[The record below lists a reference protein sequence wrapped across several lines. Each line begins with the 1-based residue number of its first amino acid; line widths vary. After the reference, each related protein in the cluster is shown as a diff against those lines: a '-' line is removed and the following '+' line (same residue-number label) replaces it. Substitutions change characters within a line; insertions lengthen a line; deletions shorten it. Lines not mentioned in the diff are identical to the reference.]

1 MSKRTKIWLITGI
14 SLVIIGLITFSAV
27 MTSYRWD
34 FTKLSTVK
42 YISNTYQ
49 VTEAFESISIDT
61 DTADIVF
68 SDSDNSTC
76 KVICYEQENVKHT
89 VTVQDGTLTV
99 SEVDKR
105 KWYEHIGIAIE
116 SPKITVYL
124 PSNEYNALSIKSS
137 TGDIELPENFSFTSI
152 DILTSTGDVKDYA
165 SASGSIKIKTDTG
178 DISADNISANALE
191 FSVAT
196 GKIVANTVTCAGD
209 FKIKVSTGG
218 TQLTDIKCNSL
229 ISSGSTGNISLKNVI
244 ANERFD
250 IERSTGNVRFDSC
263 DAAEIFVNTD
273 TGNVTGNLLS
283 EKVFIAESDT
293 GNINV
298 PKTSTGGRCEITTDT
313 GDIRIILN
321 SFK

>member
-1 MSKRTKIWLITGI
+1 MSKNTKIWLIAGVF
-14 SLVIIGLITFSAV
+14 LVIIGLITFAAV

-124 PSNEYNALSIKSS
+124 PNNEYRSFYIKTS
-137 TGDIELPENFSFTSI
+137 TGDIELPKKFNFEAI
-152 DILTSTGDVKDYA
+152 DILTN
-165 SASGSIKIKTDTG
+165 TG
-178 DISADNISANALE
+178 DIYAENISVNKLS
-191 FSVAT
+191 FSVST
-196 GKIVANTVTCAGD
+196 GKIVANTVTCTGD
-209 FKIKVSTGG
+209 FKIKVSTGNA
-218 TQLTDIKCNSL
+218 QLADIICNSL
-229 ISSGSTGNISLKNVI
+229 VSSGSTGDLTLKNVI

-283 EKVFIAESDT
+283 EKVFITESDT
-293 GNINV
+293 GNINI
-298 PKTSTGGRCEITTDT
+298 PKTATGGRCEITTDT